1 MRSYPLNLTW
11 VSQALCLRGRW
22 RMRVRVRV
30 RERGQK
36 GFHPSSVADSS
47 PSRAQVIPAERSAM
61 SQASGTS
68 PARALARAPVVDS
81 SGKERSLHHE
91 PGAVV
96 LRKTPSE
103 LFTTMRLGAMSANTG
118 VHGYHRECPARSGR
132 LAVSSK
138 HFWPHSLSS
147 LKLPLFDASAPS
159 FDACRPRRRG
169 PPVCERNSVH

>member
-1 MRSYPLNLTW
+1 MR
-11 VSQALCLRGRW
+11 
-22 RMRVRVRV
+22 MRVRV

-103 LFTTMRLGAMSANTG
+103 LFTTMRKKSPLVQCLQTQVSMDITENVLLAAGASP
-118 VHGYHRECPARSGR
+118 YPQSISGPT
-132 LAVSSK
+132 
-138 HFWPHSLSS
+138 HFHL
-147 LKLPLFDASAPS
+147 
-159 FDACRPRRRG
+159 
-169 PPVCERNSVH
+169 